1 MKVRLEIGEK
11 GKERAN
17 IRKCST
23 GRSIEARQDLHIRAH
38 RDVGVRTHRCRC
50 LCSCLGGEQWPHL
63 EGHAGGVNIWN
74 THLPRCDPQ
83 YLVVMTSTPGPLV
96 AEPGWLTNARG
107 RKYNHKVPALYKSF
121 PVNSYPS
128 PVWLRPDGHWGDGGA
143 GVQVEE
149 RPTAAYLP
157 VRGHEDGHAGCSQ

>member
-1 MKVRLEIGEK
+1 MLVHPCHHLLFRHTWPRREHHNCRSGEIGEK

-17 IRKCST
+17 IKGCST

-63 EGHAGGVNIWN
+63 EGHAGGVNISE
-74 THLPRCDPQ
+74 THLPCCDPQ

-107 RKYNHKVPALYKSF
+107 RKYNHKVPALILPIVQKF
-121 PVNSYPS
+121 PRQQPTPS
-128 PVWLRPDGHWGDGGA
+128 SSA
-143 GVQVEE
+143 
-149 RPTAAYLP
+149 TA
-157 VRGHEDGHAGCSQ
+157 